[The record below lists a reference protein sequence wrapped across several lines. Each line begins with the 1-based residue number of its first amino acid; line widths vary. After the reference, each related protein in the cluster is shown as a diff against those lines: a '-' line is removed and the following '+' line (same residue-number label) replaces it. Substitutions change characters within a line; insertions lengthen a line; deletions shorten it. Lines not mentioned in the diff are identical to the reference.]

1 MFGCDLCWGPL
12 QIYHLYFR
20 YPERT
25 ISMKEGEKKKTMCSI
40 FSLIL
45 HMCHA
50 NRKKAKQPHTNRYWQ
65 KEFWILCPKSDA
77 ATIKNDW
84 HKKMYLFIEL
94 GQACRPTNRSAVWD
108 RTRYG
113 LVTDTLST
121 RMTYWTDFLMKSI
134 NQPHVVYQIKFLQH
148 QASCFSI
155 CMVQWKGLIQTT
167 DQLRYASR
175 GESKLKNRS
184 LMSLANMLKRDRSAQ
199 YNNFC
204 NHQYYCTEKLY
215 LSTRTRCDSM
225 FIPGHWDPI
234 KAIVDT
240 PFSFSSPNPMV
251 NNYVSHCSDIVLT
264 HRLKQRF

>member
-1 MFGCDLCWGPL
+1 MVSRSHISHWIKSL
-12 QIYHLYFR
+12 
-20 YPERT
+20 RT
-25 ISMKEGEKKKTMCSI
+25 NVWLWSMLGTPSNLSPVLLLPWKNNIDGRRKKKTTCSI
-40 FSLIL
+40 SSLIL
-45 HMCHA
+45 HMSHA
-50 NRKKAKQPHTNRYWQ
+50 NRKKAKQCHTNWYWQ

-94 GQACRPTNRSAVWD
+94 GQACWPTNRSAVWD

-134 NQPHVVYQIKFLQH
+134 SQPHVVYQIKFLQH

-155 CMVQWKGLIQTT
+155 CMVQWKSLVQTT

-175 GESKLKNRS
+175 RESKLKNRS
-184 LMSLANMLKRDRSAQ
+184 LMSLVNMLKRDRSAQ

-204 NHQYYCTEKLY
+204 NH
-215 LSTRTRCDSM
+215 
-225 FIPGHWDPI
+225 
-234 KAIVDT
+234 
-240 PFSFSSPNPMV
+240 
-251 NNYVSHCSDIVLT
+251 
-264 HRLKQRF
+264 